1 MNVKICGLKT
11 PSDIDNCI
19 KAGADFIGFVFF
31 QKSPRHLS
39 PANAA
44 ELSDYYDRNYSDS
57 GIKKVA
63 LCVNPTDTE
72 LSEIIST
79 SKPDFLQLHGIEPP
93 MRVDEIRQK
102 YGLPII
108 KAIRVKTQLDIKAS
122 QQYNFSA
129 DWLLFD
135 AAASADL
142 MPGGNGESF
151 NWSLLADFECDL
163 PWMLAG
169 GLNPNNVAHAIAQT
183 NPDGVD
189 VSSGVEASAGIKD
202 DLLISAFVK
211 AAKTSS

>member
-1 MNVKICGLKT
+1 
-11 PSDIDNCI
+11 
-19 KAGADFIGFVFF
+19 
-31 QKSPRHLS
+31 
-39 PANAA
+39 
-44 ELSDYYDRNYSDS
+44 
-57 GIKKVA
+57 
-63 LCVNPTDTE
+63 
-72 LSEIIST
+72 
-79 SKPDFLQLHGIEPP
+79 

-122 QQYNFSA
+122 QQYNISA

-189 VSSGVEASAGIKD
+189 VSSGVEASTGIKD

-211 AAKTSS
+211 SAKMG

>member
-44 ELSDYYDRNYSDS
+44 ELSDYYAHNYSDS

-63 LCVNPTDTE
+63 LCVNPTDKE
-72 LSEIIST
+72 LSEIVST
-79 SKPDFLQLHGIEPP
+79 SKPDFLQLHGTEPP

-211 AAKTSS
+211 SAKTSS

>member
-11 PSDIDNCI
+11 PSDIDNCTN
-19 KAGADFIGFVFF
+19 AGADFIGFVFF

-44 ELSDYYDRNYSDS
+44 ELSDYYECNYSDS

-63 LCVNPTDTE
+63 LCVNPTDKE
-72 LSEIIST
+72 LSEIVST
-79 SKPDFLQLHGIEPP
+79 SKPDFLQLHGTEPP
-93 MRVDEIRQK
+93 MRVDEIKQK

-122 QQYNFSA
+122 HQYNLLA

-169 GLNPNNVAHAIAQT
+169 GLNPNNVARAIAQT

-211 AAKTSS
+211 SAKMG

>member
-39 PANAA
+39 PTNAA
-44 ELSDYYDRNYSDS
+44 ELSDYYECNYSDS

-63 LCVNPTDTE
+63 LCVNPTDKE
-72 LSEIIST
+72 LSEIVST
-79 SKPDFLQLHGIEPP
+79 SKPDFLQLHGTEPP

-108 KAIRVKTQLDIKAS
+108 KAIRVKSQLDIKAS
-122 QQYNFSA
+122 HQYNLLA
-129 DWLLFD
+129 EWLLFD

-189 VSSGVEASAGIKD
+189 VSSGVEASTGIKD
-202 DLLISAFVK
+202 DLLITAFVK
-211 AAKTSS
+211 SAKMG

>member
-44 ELSDYYDRNYSDS
+44 ELSDYYELNYSDS

-63 LCVNPTDTE
+63 LCVNPTNKE
-72 LSEIIST
+72 LYEIVST
-79 SKPDFLQLHGIEPP
+79 SKPDFLQLHGTEPP

-122 QQYNFSA
+122 QQYNISA

-151 NWSLLADFECDL
+151 NWSFLAEFECDL

-189 VSSGVEASAGIKD
+189 VSSGVEASTGIKD

-211 AAKTSS
+211 SAKMG

>member
-44 ELSDYYDRNYSDS
+44 ELSDYYECNYSDS

-63 LCVNPTDTE
+63 LCVNPTDKE
-72 LSEIIST
+72 LSEIVST
-79 SKPDFLQLHGIEPP
+79 SKPDFLQLHGTEPP

-108 KAIRVKTQLDIKAS
+108 KAIRVKSQLDIKAS
-122 QQYNFSA
+122 HQYNLLA

-189 VSSGVEASAGIKD
+189 VSSGVEASTGIKD
-202 DLLISAFVK
+202 DLLITAFGKSAK
-211 AAKTSS
+211 LG

>member
-1 MNVKICGLKT
+1 MNVKICGLKI

-44 ELSDYYDRNYSDS
+44 ELSDYYECNYSDS

-122 QQYNFSA
+122 QQYNISA

-189 VSSGVEASAGIKD
+189 VSSGVEASTGIKD
-202 DLLISAFVK
+202 DLLITAFVK
-211 AAKTSS
+211 SAKMG

>member
-44 ELSDYYDRNYSDS
+44 ELSDYYECNYSDS

-63 LCVNPTDTE
+63 LCVNPTDKE
-72 LSEIIST
+72 LSEIVST
-79 SKPDFLQLHGIEPP
+79 SKPDFLQLHGTEPP
-93 MRVDEIRQK
+93 MRVDEIKQK

-122 QQYNFSA
+122 HQYNLLA

-169 GLNPNNVAHAIAQT
+169 GLNPNNVARAIAQT

-189 VSSGVEASAGIKD
+189 VSSGVEASTGIKD
-202 DLLISAFVK
+202 DLLITAFVK
-211 AAKTSS
+211 SAKIG

>member
-44 ELSDYYDRNYSDS
+44 ELSDYYECNYSDS

-63 LCVNPTDTE
+63 LCVNPTDKE
-72 LSEIIST
+72 LSEIVST
-79 SKPDFLQLHGIEPP
+79 SKPDFLQLHGTEPP

-108 KAIRVKTQLDIKAS
+108 KAIRVKTPLDIKAS
-122 QQYNFSA
+122 HQYNLLA

-189 VSSGVEASAGIKD
+189 VSSGVEASTGIKD
-202 DLLISAFVK
+202 DLLITAFVK
-211 AAKTSS
+211 SAKMG

>member
-44 ELSDYYDRNYSDS
+44 ELSDYYAHNYSDS

-122 QQYNFSA
+122 QQYNISA

-211 AAKTSS
+211 SAKTSS

>member
-44 ELSDYYDRNYSDS
+44 ELSDYYECNYTDS
-57 GIKKVA
+57 RIKKVA
-63 LCVNPTDTE
+63 LCVNPTDKE
-72 LSEIIST
+72 LSEIVST
-79 SKPDFLQLHGIEPP
+79 SKPDFLQLHGTEPP

-122 QQYNFSA
+122 HQYNLLV

-211 AAKTSS
+211 SAKMG

>member
-31 QKSPRHLS
+31 RKSPRHLS

-44 ELSDYYDRNYSDS
+44 ELSDYYERNYSAS

-63 LCVNPTDTE
+63 LCVNPTDEE
-72 LSEIIST
+72 LFEIVST
-79 SKPDFLQLHGIEPP
+79 SKPDFLQLHGTEPP

-102 YGLPII
+102 YRLPII
-108 KAIRVKTQLDIKAS
+108 KAIRVKTQLDIEAS
-122 QQYNFSA
+122 QQYNISA

-169 GLNPNNVAHAIAQT
+169 GLDPNNVAHAIAQT

-189 VSSGVEASAGIKD
+189 VSSGVEASVGIKD

-211 AAKTSS
+211 SAKMG

>member
-1 MNVKICGLKT
+1 MKIKICGLKT
-11 PSDIDNCI
+11 QSDIDNCI

-31 QKSPRHLS
+31 KKSPRHLS
-39 PANAA
+39 FRRAA
-44 ELSDYYDRNYSDS
+44 DLSDYYASYYFKSRIN
-57 GIKKVA
+57 KVA
-63 LCVNPTDTE
+63 LCVNPTDDQI
-72 LSEIIST
+72 SEIVNASR
-79 SKPDFLQLHGIEPP
+79 PDFLQLHGTESP

-169 GLNPNNVAHAIAQT
+169 GLNPNNVTHAIAQT
-183 NPDGVD
+183 NPDGVH
-189 VSSGVEASAGIKD
+189 VSSGVEVSAGIKD

-211 AAKTSS
+211 SAKIG

>member
-44 ELSDYYDRNYSDS
+44 ELSDYYERNYSDS

-63 LCVNPTDTE
+63 LCVNPTDKE
-72 LSEIIST
+72 LFEIVST
-79 SKPDFLQLHGIEPP
+79 SKPDFLQLHGTEPP

-122 QQYNFSA
+122 PQYNISA

-135 AAASADL
+135 AAASADS

-151 NWSLLADFECDL
+151 NWSLLADFEFDL

-189 VSSGVEASAGIKD
+189 VSSGVEACTGIKD

-211 AAKTSS
+211 SAKMG

>member
-19 KAGADFIGFVFF
+19 KAGADFIGFDFF

-39 PANAA
+39 PTNAA
-44 ELSDYYDRNYSDS
+44 ELSDYYECNYSDS

-63 LCVNPTDTE
+63 LCVNPTDKE
-72 LSEIIST
+72 LSEIVST
-79 SKPDFLQLHGIEPP
+79 SKPDFLQLHGTEPP

-122 QQYNFSA
+122 HQYNLLA
-129 DWLLFD
+129 EWLLFD

-189 VSSGVEASAGIKD
+189 VSSGVEASTGIKD
-202 DLLISAFVK
+202 DLLITAFVK
-211 AAKTSS
+211 SAKMG

>member
-31 QKSPRHLS
+31 QKSSRHLS

-44 ELSDYYDRNYSDS
+44 ELSDYYERNYSDS

-63 LCVNPTDTE
+63 LCVNPTNKE
-72 LSEIIST
+72 LSEIVST
-79 SKPDFLQLHGIEPP
+79 SKPDFLQLHGTEPP

-122 QQYNFSA
+122 QQYNISA

-169 GLNPNNVAHAIAQT
+169 GLNPINVAHAIGQT

-189 VSSGVEASAGIKD
+189 VSSGVEASAGKKD
-202 DLLISAFVK
+202 ASLISAFVQS
-211 AAKTSS
+211 AKMG

>member
-44 ELSDYYDRNYSDS
+44 ELSDYYELNYSDS

-63 LCVNPTDTE
+63 LCVNPTNNE
-72 LSEIIST
+72 LSEIVST
-79 SKPDFLQLHGIEPP
+79 SKPDFLQLHGTEPP

-122 QQYNFSA
+122 QQYNISA

-151 NWSLLADFECDL
+151 NWSFLAEFECDL

-189 VSSGVEASAGIKD
+189 VSSGVEASTGIKD

-211 AAKTSS
+211 SAKMG

>member
-39 PANAA
+39 PTNAA
-44 ELSDYYDRNYSDS
+44 ELSDYYECNYSDS

-63 LCVNPTDTE
+63 LCVNPTDKE
-72 LSEIIST
+72 LSEIVST
-79 SKPDFLQLHGIEPP
+79 SKPDFLQLHGTEPP

-108 KAIRVKTQLDIKAS
+108 KAIRVKTPLDIKAS
-122 QQYNFSA
+122 HQYNLLA
-129 DWLLFD
+129 EWLLFD

-189 VSSGVEASAGIKD
+189 VSSGVEASTGIKD
-202 DLLISAFVK
+202 DLLITAFVK
-211 AAKTSS
+211 SAKMG